1 MRREASRELLAP
13 RPEVWKFLSEPHH
26 LPDWWPGVRG
36 VQPDRR
42 GFAPGA
48 RWQAMARD
56 RRPLI
61 GSREPKQ
68 PSTLVVGEIDPFE
81 RWTWRLTGELPLEV
95 EVRLS
100 APSDDRTLVTV
111 AVSAS
116 PLAGPGKIARTAVDR
131 LYDLCQTAAS
141 P

>member
-1 MRREASRELLAP
+1 
-13 RPEVWKFLSEPHH
+13 
-26 LPDWWPGVRG
+26 
-36 VQPDRR
+36 
-42 GFAPGA
+42 
-48 RWQAMARD
+48 MARD